1 MRRLAAALVLMG
13 GLAGCAGNPDAGVVS
28 GPPDVE
34 VDTPQLRQA
43 KERLG
48 MADCRSGSG
57 DGPVD
62 GGLPELTLPCLGGG
76 TDVDLSTLRG
86 PMVINL
92 WQSFC
97 QPCIKEMPALQ
108 AFSQRY
114 GDRVPVLG
122 LDYNDV
128 KPEAAMALAER
139 TGVTY
144 PSVADPGG
152 DFRGVE
158 GFGVVRGLPT
168 WIFLD
173 AEGTVTQVEAVSVD
187 SVAEIED
194 LVTEHLG
201 VRL

>member
-1 MRRLAAALVLMG
+1 
-13 GLAGCAGNPDAGVVS
+13 
-28 GPPDVE
+28 
-34 VDTPQLRQA
+34 
-43 KERLG
+43 